1 MSSEKDFAKL
11 TTLYRIIFFDGYC
24 NLCSGLLDFIS
35 SKDIA
40 AKFAFIPLQ
49 SELALEILIQNG
61 YHAEKIKN
69 LENVVYLRQQQLKTK
84 SDAILAI
91 LWDIGGIYRLSYALY
106 LIPSFIR
113 NKVYDFIAKS
123 RYFLF
128 GKRKT
133 CRLPTTNILGV
144 RT

>member
-1 MSSEKDFAKL
+1 MNSEKDFTKL

-24 NLCSGLLDFIS
+24 NLCSSSIDFIS

-40 AKFAFIPLQ
+40 ARFAFIPLQ

-61 YHAEKIKN
+61 YPLEKIKN

-91 LWDIGGIYRLSYALY
+91 LWDLGGIYRLSYVLY

-113 NKVYDFIAKS
+113 NQMYSFIAKS
-123 RYFLF
+123 RYRWF

-133 CRLPTTNILGV
+133 CRLPTSDRL
-144 RT
+144 

>member
-1 MSSEKDFAKL
+1 MDIGLLKQLDNN
-11 TTLYRIIFFDGYC
+11 RIIFFDGYC
-24 NLCSGLLDFIS
+24 NLCSSSIDFIS

-40 AKFAFIPLQ
+40 ARFAFIPLQ
-49 SELALEILIQNG
+49 SELALQVLIQNG
-61 YHAEKIKN
+61 YPVEKIKN

-91 LWDIGGIYRLSYALY
+91 LWDLGGIYRLNYALY

-113 NKVYDFIAKS
+113 NKMYDFIAKS
-123 RYFLF
+123 RYSLF

-133 CRLPTTNILGV
+133 CRLPATNILGGSD
-144 RT
+144 